1 MGGAFKGRA
10 FQFSIVVQKKRKE
23 EASNWK
29 QFFFLFFKIRG
40 EVGEVGE
47 VVHYVECINV
57 RLMWIC

>member
-29 QFFFLFFKIRG
+29 QFFFLFFRIRG
-40 EVGEVGE
+40 EVGEVDEVDEVGE
-47 VVHYVECINV
+47 VGTLCGMY
-57 RLMWIC
+57 